1 MQNSRFHTKLYDKR
15 DHFNFNIIRMTYK
28 SKNTPHNMFYSEM
41 SVETLQRRKA
51 IFQDFPKSAE
61 VLTEK
66 IINMK
71 V

>member
-1 MQNSRFHTKLYDKR
+1 
-15 DHFNFNIIRMTYK
+15 MTYK

-41 SVETLQRRKA
+41 SVETLQRCKA
-51 IFQDFPKSAE
+51 ISQDFPKSAE

>member
-15 DHFNFNIIRMTYK
+15 DLRMTYK

-41 SVETLQRRKA
+41 SVETLQRCKA

-61 VLTEK
+61 VLIEK